1 MMISAI
7 LFYLFAILTVGA
19 AVLMVISK
27 NIVHSAF
34 ALMFSLL
41 GVAALFVLLNA
52 DFVAATQLMVYVGG
66 ILVLIL
72 FGVMLTTQQF
82 TIGLKT
88 ITVNIIPASILSAT
102 AGGLLLYL
110 FFVSEWN
117 VIEPVERNETV
128 MDLGNLLLRDYILPF
143 QVAGVLLLVA
153 IIGALLM
160 TTRDKDEDFHE
171 SGLKK

>member
-1 MMISAI
+1 MTISAI

-19 AVLMVISK
+19 AAVMVISK

-88 ITVNIIPASILSAT
+88 IMVNIIPASILSAT
-102 AGGLLLYL
+102 AGGLLLVL
-110 FFVSEWN
+110 FFVSDWN
-117 VIEPVERNETV
+117 VIESVERNETV

-160 TTRDKDEDFHE
+160 TTRDKDEKP
-171 SGLKK
+171 S